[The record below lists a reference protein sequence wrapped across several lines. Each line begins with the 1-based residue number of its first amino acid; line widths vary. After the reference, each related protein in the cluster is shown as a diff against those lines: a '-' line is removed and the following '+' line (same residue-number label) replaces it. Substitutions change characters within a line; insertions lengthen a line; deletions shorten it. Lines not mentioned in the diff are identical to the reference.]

1 MINYNPKNWLE
12 LIFSIKHGDTI
23 KILWKPI
30 IYISILT
37 AGMVILEQ
45 TFPHKNFIELTKVFQ
60 LLGFVLSLLLLF
72 RTNTAYDRW
81 WEGRRLWGAM
91 VNDSR
96 NLALKINALN
106 IPIEDRIWY
115 VNMIGNFVLAAK
127 EHLRSNTSISQVLTL
142 SSEEKSY
149 IANQNHV
156 PIGVMNLLRRKL
168 IPNLNN
174 EERLSIEQNL
184 NGLIDSL
191 GGCER
196 IRNTPIP
203 YSYSIFFKKFIFIYV
218 IILPLGFAEQFG
230 YLSILLAA
238 FFFYVLVSVEL
249 LAEEIEDPFG
259 TDDND
264 LPLDS
269 ICENIHNNCKQI
281 LIEPAQT
288 PA

>member
-23 KILWKPI
+23 KVLWKPM
-30 IYISILT
+30 IYIGILT
-37 AGMVILEQ
+37 ACVVTFEKTL
-45 TFPHKNFIELTKVFQ
+45 FPHDNFKELYKVFQ

-81 WEGRRLWGAM
+81 WEGRRLWGAI

-106 IPIEDRIWY
+106 IPLEDRIWY
-115 VNMIGNFVLAAK
+115 VNMIQNFVISAK
-127 EHLRSNTSISQVLTL
+127 EHLRGNQSISELLIL
-142 SSEEKSY
+142 SSEEKTY
-149 IANQNHV
+149 LAHQAHA
-156 PIGVMNLLRRKL
+156 PLGVMNLLRNKL

-174 EERLSIEQNL
+174 EERLSMEQNL

-203 YSYSIFFKKFIFIYV
+203 YSYSIFFKKFIFIFV
-218 IILPLGFAEQFG
+218 IILPLGFAELFH
-230 YLSILLAA
+230 YFSILLSV

-264 LPLDS
+264 LPLDA
-269 ICENIHNNCKQI
+269 ICENIRNNCGQI
-281 LIEPAQT
+281 LLDPTQSA
-288 PA
+288 